1 MERRRHRGPG
11 ALSGYRILDLCDAQG
26 VLGTK
31 LLADLGADVIK
42 VEPPGGHTT
51 RYRGPFYQD
60 QVDPEKSLFFWYFHT
75 NKRSVTL
82 DLETPTGQA
91 LFTRLVVTADALV
104 ETFPPGYLEHLGLTY
119 AHLRTLHPGL
129 VMTSITGFGS
139 TGPYSH
145 YTAPD
150 IVGLAMGGLAY
161 LCGEPDGPPA
171 PPGGLQGYHLAAL
184 NGAVGTLMALWHR
197 EATGQGQ
204 HVDVSMQAA
213 VANTLETTHQTYDFN
228 RDIRTR
234 FGPRREG
241 AAYILPCQ
249 DGYVALLCAGQ
260 FGWLSLVAWL
270 TEAGAVGALADERLV
285 DDVYRFEHDA
295 EVHAV
300 LQAFFA
306 TKTKQQAYTEAQR
319 HRLPLAPVHTACD
332 LVQSPQLQA
341 RRFFVDLA
349 HPELGTTVCYPGAPY
364 ALSAT
369 PWQLRRRPPRLGEHN
384 TEILESLPPLPPG
397 EVLTGGEGVSG
408 AGKRPLTPALSQGE
422 REWESETTLPSPA
435 LRGLRVL
442 DFSWFGAAPIGTKIL
457 ADHGAEVIRV
467 ESLTRPDRLRTTGSS
482 HFRDYTPDING
493 SGFFNDFNSSKYGI
507 TLNLKHPA
515 GIAIAKRLVAISDVV
530 IDSFTRHTMRKWGLY
545 YDDLV
550 QIKPDIIVV
559 SASQQ
564 GHTGPH
570 ADYLGF
576 GYNLQALVG
585 INHLTGYPDG
595 YPLGTSV
602 NYPDFVLPMFVASVI
617 ISALLYRR
625 HTGQGQHIDLSQYQA
640 MASTL
645 GPMLMDYMVNGRIAS
660 RTGGRSAT
668 AAPHGVY
675 RCQGEDRW
683 CVIAV
688 CTAAQWAALCH
699 VMGQPAWL
707 QEARFSTLE
716 SRLQHVDAL
725 DTLINT
731 WTMQRSPEE
740 VMHLLQGA
748 GVAAGVVQNAADLL
762 DHDPQLRHR
771 GHYHRL
777 DHPVTGPTFYMGSP
791 FVLSATPAALRPAP
805 CLGQHNAYVYGELL
819 GMSAAAI
826 ERYTAEGIFY

>member
-1 MERRRHRGPG
+1 MERRSNHGPG
-11 ALSGYRILDLCDAQG
+11 ALSGYRVLDLCDAPG
-26 VLGTK
+26 VLCTK
-31 LLADLGADVIK
+31 ILADLGADVIK
-42 VEPPGGHTT
+42 VEPPAGNAT
-51 RYRGPFYQD
+51 RYRGPFYQE
-60 QVDPEKSLFFWYFHT
+60 QTNPEKSLFFWYFHT

-82 DLETPTGQA
+82 DLETSTGRT
-91 LFTRLVVTADALV
+91 LLHRLLATADAFV
-104 ETFPPGYLEHLGLTY
+104 ETFPPGYLDSLGLSFR
-119 AHLRTLHPGL
+119 HLRVLYPHL

-145 YTAPD
+145 YQAPD
-150 IVGLAMGGLAY
+150 IVGLSMGGLAY

-184 NGAVGTLMALWHR
+184 NGAVGTLIALWHR

-228 RDIRTR
+228 REIRTR
-234 FGPRREG
+234 CGHRREG

-260 FGWLSLVAWL
+260 LGWQRLIAWLSA
-270 TEAGAVGALADERLV
+270 EGAVGALADECLV

-295 EVHAV
+295 EVHAA

-306 TKTKQQAYTEAQR
+306 TKTKQQAYTEAQHYR
-319 HRLPLAPVHTACD
+319 VPLAPVQTARD
-332 LVQSPQLQA
+332 LVESPQLQA
-341 RRFFVDLA
+341 RQFFVDVE
-349 HPELGTTVCYPGAPY
+349 HPDLGMTLRYPGAPY
-364 ALSAT
+364 VLSVT
-369 PWQLRRRPPRLGEHN
+369 PWQLRRRPPCLGEHN
-384 TEILESLPPLPPG
+384 TEIFESVSLPPLP
-397 EVLTGGEGVSG
+397 LGEGRGEGPFSS
-408 AGKRPLTPALSQGE
+408 ARDTLTPTLSQRE
-422 REWESETTLPSPA
+422 RESKTTSPQPA
-435 LRGLRVL
+435 LQGIRVL

-467 ESLTRPDRLRTTGSS
+467 ESMARPDLLRLLGSS
-482 HFRDYTPDING
+482 HFRDYTPDLNG

-507 TLNLKHPA
+507 TLNLNHPE
-515 GIAIAKRLVAISDVV
+515 GVAIAKRLVALSDVV
-530 IDSFTRHTMRKWGLY
+530 IDSFTHRAMRKWGLY

-559 SASQQ
+559 SAAQQ

-576 GYNLQALVG
+576 GYNLQALAG

-617 ISALLYRR
+617 MSALLYRR
-625 HTGQGQHIDLSQYQA
+625 RTGTGQHIDLSQYQA
-640 MASTL
+640 MVSTL
-645 GPMLMDYMVNGRIAS
+645 GPMLMDYMINGRIAT

-675 RCQGEDRW
+675 RCQGDDRW

-688 CTAAQWAALCH
+688 CTEDEWGALCR
-699 VMGQPAWL
+699 VMGHPAWTK
-707 QEARFSTLE
+707 EARFHTMA
-716 SRLQHVDAL
+716 SRLQHVEAL
-725 DTLINT
+725 EALLNV
-731 WTMQRSPEE
+731 WTMQHAPEH
-740 VMHLLQGA
+740 VMRLLQSA

-762 DHDPQLRHR
+762 EHDPQLRHR
-771 GHYHRL
+771 GHYHL
-777 DHPVTGPTFYMGSP
+777 LHHPVTGPTLYMGSP
-791 FVLSATPAALRPAP
+791 FLLSATPAALRPAP
-805 CLGQHNAYVYGELL
+805 CLGQHNTYVYRELL
-819 GMSAAAI
+819 GMSAADMA
-826 ERYTAEGIFY
+826 RYTAEGIFY

>member
-1 MERRRHRGPG
+1 MEKRSDHAPG
-11 ALSGYRILDLCDAQG
+11 ALSSYRILDLCDAPG
-26 VLGTK
+26 VLCTK
-31 LLADLGADVIK
+31 ILADLGADVIK
-42 VEPPGGHTT
+42 IEPPVGNAT
-51 RYRGPFYQD
+51 RYREPFYQE
-60 QVDPEKSLFFWYFHT
+60 QADPEKSLFFWYFHT

-82 DLETPTGQA
+82 DLATPTGQA
-91 LFTRLVVTADALV
+91 LFHRLLATADALV
-104 ETFPPGYLEHLGLTY
+104 ETFPPGYLDGLGLGFR
-119 AHLRTLHPGL
+119 HLRALYPGL

-139 TGPYSH
+139 TGPRSH
-145 YTAPD
+145 YQAPD

-184 NGAVGTLMALWHR
+184 NGAAGTLIALWHR

-228 RDIRTR
+228 REIRTR
-234 FGPRREG
+234 WGHRREG

-260 FGWLSLVAWL
+260 FGWRRLIAWL
-270 TEAGAVGALADERLV
+270 TAEGAVEGLADERLA

-295 EVHAV
+295 EVHAA

-306 TKTKQQAYTEAQR
+306 TKTKRQAYTEAQHYR
-319 HRLPLAPVHTACD
+319 VPLAPVQTARD
-332 LVQSPQLQA
+332 LVESPQLQA
-341 RRFFVDLA
+341 RQFFVDLE
-349 HPELGTTVCYPGAPY
+349 HPELGITLRYPGAPY
-364 ALSAT
+364 TLSAT

-384 TEILESLPPLPPG
+384 AEIFASLPPLP
-397 EVLTGGEGVSG
+397 LGGSEAKS
-408 AGKRPLTPALSQGE
+408 PQPALQGL
-422 REWESETTLPSPA
+422 RA
-435 LRGLRVL
+435 LQGIRVL

-467 ESLTRPDRLRTTGSS
+467 ESMARPDLLRLTGSS

-507 TLNLKHPA
+507 TLNLNHPE
-515 GIAIAKRLVAISDVV
+515 GVAIAKRLVALSDVV
-530 IDSFTRHTMRKWGLY
+530 IDSFTRRAMRKWGLY
-545 YDDLV
+545 YDDLR

-559 SASQQ
+559 SAAQQ

-576 GYNLQALVG
+576 GYNLQALAG

-602 NYPDFVLPMFVASVI
+602 NYPDFVLPMFIASVI

-625 HTGQGQHIDLSQYQA
+625 HTGVGQHIDLSQYQA

-645 GPMLMDYMVNGRIAS
+645 GPMLMDYMVNGHIAA

-668 AAPHGVY
+668 VAPYGVY
-675 RCQGEDRW
+675 RCQDDDRW

-688 CTAAQWAALCH
+688 CTEDEWVALCR
-699 VMGQPAWL
+699 VMGHPAWTK
-707 QEARFSTLE
+707 EACFQTMA
-716 SRLQHVDAL
+716 SRLQHVEALDAL
-725 DTLINT
+725 LNA
-731 WTMQRSPEE
+731 WTMQHAPEHI
-740 VMHLLQGA
+740 MHLLQNV

-762 DHDPQLRHR
+762 EHDPQLRHR
-771 GHYHRL
+771 GHYHL
-777 DHPVTGPTFYMGSP
+777 LYHPVTGPTLYMGSP
-791 FVLSATPAALRPAP
+791 FLLSATPAVLRPAP
-805 CLGQHNAYVYGELL
+805 CLGQHNAYVYRELL
-819 GMSAAAI
+819 GMSAADMA
-826 ERYTAEGIFY
+826 RYTAEGVLY